1 MKNSSLNL
9 YLEINEINLNFFVGT
24 NDDQNNL
31 KIIFKQSILSN
42 ELEENKISNFE
53 KINQIIKNNI
63 YTIEQKYNFTFKEII
78 LILDNFN
85 PSFINLSGYKKL
97 NGSQILKE
105 NITYILNSLKSYVSK
120 IEVKKNILHIFNSKY
135 YLDNQKIE
143 NLPIGLFG
151 DFYSHELSFI
161 MLNINDYKNLK
172 NIFDKCNLKIKKILL
187 KNFVVGAQICE
198 NNQNIDTFFHIRVG
212 KSKSKIFYFE
222 NSSLKFEQG
231 FNFGSDIIIKD
242 ISKITLLK
250 ETTIKE
256 ILQKI
261 KLKNNFSENEILE
274 VEFFKD
280 EDFRK
285 VKKKLLYEI
294 ILARVNEISD
304 ILLYKNVNLKYYI
317 KSLKT
322 LFFDVNKDDEFFC
335 LREVFKEVLLNNWN
349 SDLEFFFTDS
359 NKDMLST
366 VDKLVHFGW
375 KKEAIPISLEKKSLI
390 TKVFEA
396 IFK

>member
-1 MKNSSLNL
+1 M
-9 YLEINEINLNFFVGT
+9 
-24 NDDQNNL
+24 
-31 KIIFKQSILSN
+31 
-42 ELEENKISNFE
+42 
-53 KINQIIKNNI
+53 
-63 YTIEQKYNFTFKEII
+63 
-78 LILDNFN
+78 
-85 PSFINLSGYKKL
+85 
-97 NGSQILKE
+97 
-105 NITYILNSLKSYVSK
+105 KSYVSK

-285 VKKKLLYEI
+285 VKKKT
-294 ILARVNEISD
+294 
-304 ILLYKNVNLKYYI
+304 
-317 KSLKT
+317 SL
-322 LFFDVNKDDEFFC
+322 
-335 LREVFKEVLLNNWN
+335 
-349 SDLEFFFTDS
+349 
-359 NKDMLST
+359 
-366 VDKLVHFGW
+366 
-375 KKEAIPISLEKKSLI
+375 
-390 TKVFEA
+390 
-396 IFK
+396 